1 MTRKTQIDWQALSQ
15 KLRLRTQAFI
25 DGQYVDAMD
34 GATFESINPRTGQA
48 VSKVA
53 RCGSADVDRAV
64 AAAKKAFDSGV
75 WAARSPRERKQVL
88 ARLSDLILQHADELA
103 WLDSA
108 DMGKPVND
116 ALSIDIPGAAGV
128 FAWYAES
135 ADKVY
140 DQIAPLGPDVHA
152 TITREPVGVVAAV
165 VPWNFP
171 LDMAAWKLAP
181 ALVCGNSVVLKPAEQ
196 SPHSALRL
204 AELALQAGVP
214 AGVLNVVPGLGP
226 EAGQAL
232 GRHPDVASLTFTG
245 STEVGKLFQ
254 RYAGESNMKMV
265 WLEAGGKSA
274 NLIFDDC
281 ADLDLAAAKAAFGF
295 CFNQGE
301 VCSANTRLLVQR
313 GVWDRFMERLLV
325 HLKSWQ
331 PGDPLNADSR
341 MGALVDRGHADRVMQ
356 FIESGRREGGSVL
369 AGGQRLTIGASD
381 CYVQPTVLTGLGPEA
396 TLVREEVFGP
406 VAVATPFEME
416 AQALQWAN
424 SSPYGLAAS
433 VWTDDLKRAHR
444 VARALRVGTVSVNTV
459 DALDPCVPFGGFGQ
473 SGFGRD
479 LSLHALDKFTQLKT
493 SWFDLKT

>member
-1 MTRKTQIDWQALSQ
+1 
-15 KLRLRTQAFI
+15 
-25 DGQYVDAMD
+25 
-34 GATFESINPRTGQA
+34 
-48 VSKVA
+48 
-53 RCGSADVDRAV
+53 
-64 AAAKKAFDSGV
+64 
-75 WAARSPRERKQVL
+75 
-88 ARLSDLILQHADELA
+88 
-103 WLDSA
+103 
-108 DMGKPVND
+108 
-116 ALSIDIPGAAGV
+116 
-128 FAWYAES
+128 
-135 ADKVY
+135 
-140 DQIAPLGPDVHA
+140 
-152 TITREPVGVVAAV
+152 
-165 VPWNFP
+165 
-171 LDMAAWKLAP
+171 
-181 ALVCGNSVVLKPAEQ
+181 
-196 SPHSALRL
+196 
-204 AELALQAGVP
+204 
-214 AGVLNVVPGLGP
+214 
-226 EAGQAL
+226 
-232 GRHPDVASLTFTG
+232 
-245 STEVGKLFQ
+245 
-254 RYAGESNMKMV
+254 
-265 WLEAGGKSA
+265 
-274 NLIFDDC
+274 
-281 ADLDLAAAKAAFGF
+281 
-295 CFNQGE
+295 
-301 VCSANTRLLVQR
+301 LVQR

-381 CYVQPTVLTGLGPEA
+381 CYVQPTVFTGLGPEA

-406 VAVATPFEME
+406 VAVATPFETE